1 MSVKIIRDLK
11 GIVTPLQKNLF
22 GILDI
27 RQNAA
32 IAIENE
38 TILDIDLPEKI
49 VSEYPQAE
57 MIAGENCWA
66 FPGFVDPHTH
76 PVFYKTRE
84 DEFEMR
90 ILGKSYEEIAAEGGG
105 IRNSARA
112 FRKASIEELT
122 ELTFNRIKKFIE
134 YGTTTIEAKSG
145 YGLSLKDE
153 IKSLRILKK
162 VSELLPMTIVPT
174 FLGAHEV
181 PDEYRQNRN
190 EYIRIITDK
199 MIPAVAEENLAEFCD
214 IFTEKD
220 VFSIDESRK
229 ILKVAIKY
237 GLKPK
242 LHADELHPLGGAELA
257 AEVNAISADHLLM
270 VTDAGITAMKNA
282 GVIPVLLP
290 GTAFFLG
297 KTHYAPARKMISAG
311 LNVALA
317 TDFNPG
323 SSYTQNMPLI
333 LSIACTQM
341 KMTPAETIFA
351 ATLNSARAINRES
364 MVGSLEKGKKAD
376 IILLDIPNY
385 RYLPYHYGMNPVK
398 KVIRHGKI
406 IM

>member
-1 MSVKIIRDLK
+1 
-11 GIVTPLQKNLF
+11 VTPQNAQSF
-22 GILDI
+22 GQLEI
-27 RQNAA
+27 QEQAA
-32 IAIENE
+32 IAIQDDN
-38 TILDIDLPEKI
+38 ILDITDPATLLEK
-49 VSEYPQAE
+49 YPDAH
-57 MIAGENCWA
+57 IIDGENCWA

-105 IRNSARA
+105 IRNSVRV
-112 FRKASIEELT
+112 FRQASMEELT
-122 ELTFNRIKKFIE
+122 ELTYHRIKQFLD

-145 YGLSLKDE
+145 YGLSLEDE
-153 IKSLRILKK
+153 LKSLRILKK
-162 VSELLPMTIVPT
+162 VAELLPVTIVST

-181 PDEYRQNRN
+181 PDEYQNNRE
-190 EYIRIITDK
+190 EYIKLIIDR
-199 MIPAVAEENLAEFCD
+199 MLPAVAEENLAEFCD
-214 IFTEKD
+214 IFTEKG
-220 VFSIDESRK
+220 VFSIDESRR
-229 ILKVAIKY
+229 ILQAAVKN
-237 GLKPK
+237 GLTPK

-257 AEVNAISADHLLM
+257 AEVGAISADHLLM
-270 VTDAGITAMKNA
+270 VTDNGIRAMKEK

-297 KTHYAPARKMISAG
+297 KTQYAPARKMIDAG

-317 TDFNPG
+317 TDYNPG

-351 ATLNSARAINRES
+351 ATLNSARAINRSEQA
-364 MVGSLEKGKKAD
+364 GSLEKGKKAD

-385 RYLPYHYGMNPVK
+385 RYLPYHYGMNPVR
-398 KVIRHGKI
+398 KVIRHGTVVI
-406 IM
+406 

>member
-1 MSVKIIRDLK
+1 MSVKIIRDIK
-11 GIVTPLQKNLF
+11 GIVTPLQKSIF

-27 RQNAA
+27 RELVA
-32 IAIENE
+32 IAIEND
-38 TILDIDLPEKI
+38 TILDIDLTEKI
-49 VSEYPQAE
+49 ISGYPRAE
-57 MIAGENCWA
+57 VVTGENCWA

-76 PVFYKTRE
+76 PIFYKTRE

-105 IRNSARA
+105 IRNSVRA
-112 FRKASIEELT
+112 FRKASMEELT

-145 YGLSLKDE
+145 YGLSLEDE
-153 IKSLRILKK
+153 IRSLRILKK
-162 VSELLPMTIVPT
+162 VSELLPVTIVPT

-181 PDEYRQNRN
+181 PDEYRQNRAG
-190 EYIRIITDK
+190 YIQLITDK

-214 IFTEKD
+214 IFTEKN

-229 ILKVAIKY
+229 ILNVAIKF

-270 VTDAGITAMKNA
+270 VTDAGITAMKNE

-297 KTHYAPARKMISAG
+297 KTKYAPARKMISA
-311 LNVALA
+311 
-317 TDFNPG
+317 
-323 SSYTQNMPLI
+323 
-333 LSIACTQM
+333 
-341 KMTPAETIFA
+341 
-351 ATLNSARAINRES
+351 
-364 MVGSLEKGKKAD
+364 
-376 IILLDIPNY
+376 
-385 RYLPYHYGMNPVK
+385 
-398 KVIRHGKI
+398 
-406 IM
+406 